1 MIKTG
6 RQHLESIRDGR
17 TIFLD
22 GETVTDVTSHRAF
35 RNAVATVARLYDF
48 QADPR
53 NAELMTFEVPGK
65 SIRVNRAWQLPCSY
79 EDLVKR
85 REALTA
91 WSELH
96 CGYMGRSPDHVAS
109 CVAAMAMGKDLFEEH
124 GSGRGKALWE
134 YYEYARD
141 NDLYLAYV
149 IIDLQADRSKAT
161 GEQQDEYLTA
171 AICDEDSHG
180 ITVKGAKMLGTS
192 AIFANEILVAS
203 LRPLREGDARY
214 AFTAAIP
221 IGTKGL
227 KLLSRKSYEGAAGS
241 RFDYPLSSIFDENDA
256 IVYFDEVKVPWE
268 RVFVYRDPSMS
279 LAQFHSTP
287 AHCYQNYQ
295 AQIRLAVKLR
305 YLVGL
310 AHRVCETIGTIDFP
324 QVRETLG
331 MLAAKAGMID
341 AAVHAMEVKGTAYGP
356 YFVPDRAL
364 LYAAGALAQQFYP
377 EIVGA
382 IRELAGGGVIMLP
395 SSVRDFA
402 NPEIAR
408 LIGKTQLSAKMDA
421 HTRVKLFKL
430 AWDSVGS
437 EFASR
442 HTQYELF
449 YSGPKHFTIGNAFKT
464 YDWQGATNLVDGV
477 MAAYGLEST
486 VKSTLA
492 QTPPANSEQ
501 GGDARAAQ

>member
-6 RQHLESIRDGR
+6 RQHLDSIRDGR

-22 GETVTDVTSHRAF
+22 GEMVSDVTAHPAF
-35 RNAVATVARLYDF
+35 RNAVATVGQLYDF
-48 QADPR
+48 QADPH
-53 NAELMTFEVPGK
+53 NAELMTFQVPGK
-65 SIRVNRAWQLPCSY
+65 SRRVNRAWQLPLSY
-79 EDLVKR
+79 EDLVVR
-85 REALTA
+85 RRALTA

-96 CGYMGRSPDHVAS
+96 CGYLGRSPDHVAS
-109 CVAAMAMGKDLFEEH
+109 CIAAMAMGKDLFEEH
-124 GSGRGKALWE
+124 GRGRGKALWE

-180 ITVKGAKMLGTS
+180 ITIKGAKMLGTS
-192 AIFANEILVAS
+192 AVFANEILVAS
-203 LRPLREGDARY
+203 LRPLREGDAKY
-214 AFTAAIP
+214 AFTAAVP

-227 KLLSRKSYEGAAGS
+227 KLLSRRSYEGAATS

-256 IVYFDEVKVPWE
+256 IVYFDEVKIPWE
-268 RVFVYRDPSMS
+268 RVFVHRDPSMS
-279 LAQFHSTP
+279 LAQFHTTP

-310 AHRVCETIGTIDFP
+310 AHRICETIGTLDFP

-331 MLAAKAGMID
+331 MLAAKAAMIE
-341 AAVHAMEVKGTAYGP
+341 AGVHAMEVKGTAYGP

-402 NPEIAR
+402 NPEIAQ
-408 LIGKTQLSAKMDA
+408 LIGKTQLSAKTDA
-421 HTRVKLFKL
+421 QGRVKLFKL

-464 YDWQGATNLVDGV
+464 YDWQGATELVDGV
-477 MAAYGLEST
+477 MAGYGLE
-486 VKSTLA
+486 
-492 QTPPANSEQ
+492 
-501 GGDARAAQ
+501 GGAVETRSAGGEDDGKVRAAQ